1 MESNRINIYSDGGAR
16 GNPGPAAIG
25 AVIGDKKFNK
35 TIGETTNNDAEYQA
49 FLFAMENALKL
60 LGKQKAKQTELVM
73 HVDSELLYKQVR
85 GEYKIKNE
93 VIQQHFIKFWNKKQD
108 FKSVIVKHVP
118 REENKEA
125 DALVNE
131 ALDGSKNTGSLL

>member
-1 MESNRINIYSDGGAR
+1 
-16 GNPGPAAIG
+16 
-25 AVIGDKKFNK
+25 
-35 TIGETTNNDAEYQA
+35 
-49 FLFAMENALKL
+49 
-60 LGKQKAKQTELVM
+60 
-73 HVDSELLYKQVR
+73 LLYKQVR